1 MVARRRRPRRSR
13 GRKTF
18 SIPLIETG
26 AGLAL
31 LSQSDAGTHIKTMLD
46 GDIQGGLSGLNSSIQ
61 ANKNL
66 MIKTLGTAFI
76 AKQVVRGFG
85 GSKILAR
92 IGPVVAR
99 A

>member
-1 MVARRRRPRRSR
+1 MVARRRKPRRSR
-13 GRKTF
+13 TRKTF
-18 SIPLIETG
+18 SVPLIETG
-26 AGLAL
+26 AGIAL
-31 LSQSDAGTHIKTMLD
+31 VSQSGIGAHLKTALD
-46 GDIQGGLSGLNSSIQ
+46 GNLEGALSDLAASIQ
-61 ANKNL
+61 TNKND

>member
-1 MVARRRRPRRSR
+1 MVARRRKARRSR
-13 GRKTF
+13 SRKTF
-18 SIPLIETG
+18 SVPLIETG

-31 LSQSDAGTHIKTMLD
+31 VAQSEIGTHLKTML
-46 GDIQGGLSGLNSSIQ
+46 GGNLQGGLDGLNKSIMT
-61 ANKNL
+61 NKNS
-66 MIKTLGTAFI
+66 MIKTLATAFI

>member
-1 MVARRRRPRRSR
+1 MVARRRKPRRSR
-13 GRKTF
+13 AKKTF

-31 LSQSDAGTHIKTMLD
+31 LSQSDAGGALKQMLD
-46 GDIQGGLSGLNSSIQ
+46 GAVQGGLASLNSSIQ
-61 ANKNL
+61 SNKND

>member
-1 MVARRRRPRRSR
+1 MAVRRKERRSR
-13 GRKTF
+13 ARKTF

-31 LSQSDAGTHIKTMLD
+31 LAQSNAGGAIKTMLE
-46 GDIQGGLSGLNSSIQ
+46 GNVQQGLTDLNSSIQ
-61 ANKNL
+61 SNKNL
-66 MIKTLGTAFI
+66 MIKTLASAFI

>member
-1 MVARRRRPRRSR
+1 MVVRRRKARRSR
-13 GRKTF
+13 ARKTF

-61 ANKNL
+61 SNKNL

-76 AKQVVRGFG
+76 AKQIVRGFG

>member
-1 MVARRRRPRRSR
+1 MVARRRKRARRT
-13 GRKTF
+13 RKTF

-31 LSQSDAGTHIKTMLD
+31 LAQSDAGMHLKTMLA
-46 GDIQGGLSGLNSSIQ
+46 GNLQGGLDGLNKSIMS
-61 ANKNL
+61 NKNL
-66 MIKTLGTAFI
+66 MIKTLASAFI

>member
-1 MVARRRRPRRSR
+1 MAPRRKKRRSR
-13 GRKTF
+13 ARKTF
-18 SIPLIETG
+18 SVPLIETG
-26 AGLAL
+26 AGIAL
-31 LSQSDAGTHIKTMLD
+31 VSQSQIGAHLKTALE
-46 GDIQGGLSGLNSSIQ
+46 GNVQGGLEGLAASIKT
-61 ANKNL
+61 NKNE

>member
-1 MVARRRRPRRSR
+1 MVVRRRKARRSR
-13 GRKTF
+13 ARKTF

-31 LSQSDAGTHIKTMLD
+31 LSQSDAGTHIRTMLD

-61 ANKNL
+61 SNKNL

-76 AKQVVRGFG
+76 AKQIVRGFG

>member
-1 MVARRRRPRRSR
+1 MVARRRKARRSR
-13 GRKTF
+13 ARKTF

-26 AGLAL
+26 AGIAL
-31 LSQSDAGTHIKTMLD
+31 VSQSGLGTHLRTALD
-46 GDIQGGLSGLNSSIQ
+46 GNVEGALSGLNASIQ
-61 ANKNL
+61 ENKNL

-76 AKQVVRGFG
+76 AKAVVRGFG

-92 IGPVVAR
+92 IGPLVAR

>member
-1 MVARRRRPRRSR
+1 MAVRRRKPRRSR
-13 GRKTF
+13 ARKTF
-18 SIPLIETG
+18 SVPLIETG

-31 LSQSDAGTHIKTMLD
+31 LAQSDAGTHLKAMLE
-46 GDIQGGLSGLNSSIQ
+46 GNVQQGLSGLNSSIQ

-66 MIKTLGTAFI
+66 MIKTLASAFI

>member
-1 MVARRRRPRRSR
+1 MVARRRKPRRSR
-13 GRKTF
+13 AKKTF

-31 LSQSDAGTHIKTMLD
+31 LAQSNVGAHVKTML
-46 GDIQGGLSGLNSSIQ
+46 GGNLQAGLDGLNKSIMS
-61 ANKNL
+61 NKNS
-66 MIKTLGTAFI
+66 MIKTLASAFI